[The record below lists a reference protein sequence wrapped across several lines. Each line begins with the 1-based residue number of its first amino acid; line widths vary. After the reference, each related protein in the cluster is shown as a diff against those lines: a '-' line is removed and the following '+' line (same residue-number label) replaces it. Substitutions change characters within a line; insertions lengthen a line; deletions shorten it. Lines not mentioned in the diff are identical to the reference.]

1 MIFFFLRDVS
11 IRRKQRE
18 YSLTGFCAVG
28 RNGINYFCLRR
39 GFAIKESCFVALCL
53 WRACQL
59 YRLSFHSLF
68 DCFVAC
74 LKKSRR
80 FFLQIYRKCY
90 GEHVGFKM
98 FSDALL
104 ISFTRKMMLP
114 DMEFMWN
121 LGDWPL
127 SKKHKRHH
135 LPIFSWCGSEDTD
148 DIVLPT
154 YELTESVLEMMGRI
168 SMDIFS
174 VISQSLVPWKDK
186 VRLCITI
193 MMHVT

>member
-1 MIFFFLRDVS
+1 
-11 IRRKQRE
+11 
-18 YSLTGFCAVG
+18 
-28 RNGINYFCLRR
+28 
-39 GFAIKESCFVALCL
+39 
-53 WRACQL
+53 
-59 YRLSFHSLF
+59 
-68 DCFVAC
+68 
-74 LKKSRR
+74 
-80 FFLQIYRKCY
+80 
-90 GEHVGFKM
+90 M

-104 ISFTRKMMLP
+104 ISFTRKMTLP

-127 SKKHKRHH
+127 SKKHNRHH